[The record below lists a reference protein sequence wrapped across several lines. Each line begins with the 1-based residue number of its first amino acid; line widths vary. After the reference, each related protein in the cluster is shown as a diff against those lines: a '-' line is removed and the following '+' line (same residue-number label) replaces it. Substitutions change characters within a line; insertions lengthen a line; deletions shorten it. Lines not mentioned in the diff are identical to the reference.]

1 MELLPHNL
9 LSSHVWRAGPRGFSP
24 HLQATKVHTNREEL
38 NPGFVAHMIPKLE
51 WATLLDVAD
60 TLHLAEA
67 SKVPIHSVRCTTNYK
82 CVGGNSATSR
92 AWASV
97 PYQRQYPQYDAK

>member
-24 HLQATKVHTNREEL
+24 HLQATKVRTNPEEL

-60 TLHLAEA
+60 TPHLAEA
-67 SKVPIHSVRCTTNYK
+67 SKGPIHSAQMFV
-82 CVGGNSATSR
+82 VLAFS
-92 AWASV
+92 
-97 PYQRQYPQYDAK
+97 